1 MNAQNGVVTCPLQDI
16 MSTVTKRWLL
26 LVLNQIGR
34 HGRMRYNELL
44 HELHPISPKAL
55 ADVLKERQDSGLL
68 DKNAKEGRQIVVEY
82 SLSGN
87 GKELR
92 KAIIPLLEWATAN
105 TNHRNCPIL
114 SKVWA

>member
-1 MNAQNGVVTCPLQDI
+1 MNVQNSVVACPLQDI
-16 MSTVTKRWLL
+16 MSTITKRWLL

-55 ADVLKERQDSGLL
+55 ADVLKEMQDSALL
-68 DKNAKEGRQIVVEY
+68 EKNVKAGKPMVVEY

>member
-1 MNAQNGVVTCPLQDI
+1 

-55 ADVLKERQDSGLL
+55 ADVLKEMQDSGLL